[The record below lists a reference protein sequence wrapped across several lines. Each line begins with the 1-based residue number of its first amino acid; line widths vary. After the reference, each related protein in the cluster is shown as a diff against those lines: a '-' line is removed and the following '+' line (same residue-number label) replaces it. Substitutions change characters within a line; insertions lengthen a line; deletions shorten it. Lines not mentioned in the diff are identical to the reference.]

1 MAIEPTTPVPH
12 AATLPAA
19 LDSPT
24 RVCMISIADEL
35 FAIDLRNVREV
46 FEVDTITPV
55 PGMPT
60 ALAGVANLRGLVIPI
75 VDLRLM
81 LGLPAAGPLPYAVAI
96 RHGNQLLGVMVDR
109 VPEIRTVHI
118 DDFLPAPAGAAT
130 GLKPFVSAIVRVEDR
145 IGGVV
150 EVPTL
155 MAFMETAE

>member
-1 MAIEPTTPVPH
+1 MDLATTNPLIPGDPG
-12 AATLPAA
+12 ALPAVG
-19 LDSPT
+19 ST
-24 RVCMISIADEL
+24 RVCLISIADEL

-46 FEVDTITPV
+46 FELDTITPV

-60 ALAGVANLRGLVIPI
+60 ALAGVANLRGVVVPV

-81 LGLPAAGPLPYAVAI
+81 LGLPVSGPLRYAVAI
-96 RHGNQLLGVMVDR
+96 RHGTQLVAVMVDR
-109 VPEIRTVHI
+109 VPEIRTVQG
-118 DDFLPAPAGAAT
+118 DDFLPAPATGSG

-155 MAFMETAE
+155 MAFMETVE